1 MIMEIRRKVLI
12 MAVLALL
19 AIMALSVTA
28 EDSSAGSL
36 SITDVEQKLNENTGD
51 YYLFIY
57 FNGNLSGVGEA
68 SIIETGYHSAYNVD
82 EQNIKNRL
90 VFIIG
95 DEPYGSGIY
104 TLRLVGGVE
113 MIDTFTIAGDES
125 EGSSST
131 MYIVIAVVLVVVV
144 IAAVVLYKRNY

>member
-1 MIMEIRRKVLI
+1 MRKRVLT

-19 AIMALSVTA
+19 AITALSVTA

-57 FNGNLSGVGEA
+57 FNENLSGVGEA
-68 SIIETGYHSAYNVD
+68 SIIETRFHSTYNVD

-95 DEPYGSGIY
+95 D
-104 TLRLVGGVE
+104 
-113 MIDTFTIAGDES
+113 
-125 EGSSST
+125 
-131 MYIVIAVVLVVVV
+131 
-144 IAAVVLYKRNY
+144 